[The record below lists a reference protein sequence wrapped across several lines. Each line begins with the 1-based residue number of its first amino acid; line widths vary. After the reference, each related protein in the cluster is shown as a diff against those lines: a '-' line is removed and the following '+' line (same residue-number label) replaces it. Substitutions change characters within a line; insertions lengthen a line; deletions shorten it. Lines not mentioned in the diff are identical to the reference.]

1 MTILRNVELCNEG
14 KCMRVRMGDER
25 HEKHGFTNN
34 YLKKLEKIRTGVTI
48 VFILLMS
55 LIVFFH
61 IGPDLGLDDN
71 DKWTITIAIFA
82 ALASILIAVTNL
94 TIKNKQ
100 LQTSSL
106 FKVFELLASPDIRK
120 SRKIIHDKYHD
131 FKSEQKKFSETEV
144 EKDADVV
151 LYSLD
156 QVSATVLNGL
166 LDKDLFFDTYG
177 EMIVREW
184 KTFKDEIAYRQSKN
198 KKTLRH
204 FTALKNDF
212 EEILRKDPE
221 YKDSDTDP
229 Y

>member
-1 MTILRNVELCNEG
+1 M
-14 KCMRVRMGDER
+14 
-25 HEKHGFTNN
+25 
-34 YLKKLEKIRTGVTI
+34 
-48 VFILLMS
+48 
-55 LIVFFH
+55 
-61 IGPDLGLDDN
+61 
-71 DKWTITIAIFA
+71 
-82 ALASILIAVTNL
+82 
-94 TIKNKQ
+94 
-100 LQTSSL
+100 
-106 FKVFELLASPDIRK
+106 
-120 SRKIIHDKYHD
+120 
-131 FKSEQKKFSETEV
+131 
-144 EKDADVV
+144 
-151 LYSLD
+151 D

>member
-120 SRKIIHDKYHD
+120 SRRLSMTNIMILKV
-131 FKSEQKKFSETEV
+131 SKKNSARRRFRRMQMLFYILWI
-144 EKDADVV
+144 KFQQ
-151 LYSLD
+151 LY
-156 QVSATVLNGL
+156 
-166 LDKDLFFDTYG
+166 
-177 EMIVREW
+177 
-184 KTFKDEIAYRQSKN
+184 
-198 KKTLRH
+198 
-204 FTALKNDF
+204 
-212 EEILRKDPE
+212 
-221 YKDSDTDP
+221 
-229 Y
+229 

>member
-14 KCMRVRMGDER
+14 KCMRVRMGEER
-25 HEKHGFTNN
+25 HEKHVFTNN

-48 VFILLMS
+48 VSILLMS

-61 IGPDLGLDDN
+61 IGPDLGLGDN
-71 DKWTITIAIFA
+71 DKWTITIALFA
-82 ALASILIAVTNL
+82 ALVSILIAVTNL

-106 FKVFELLASPDIRK
+106 FKVFELLACPDIRK
-120 SRKIIHDKYHD
+120 SRKIIHDKYRD
-131 FKSEQKKFSETEV
+131 FKSEQKKFSDTEV

-151 LYSLD
+151 LSSFD
-156 QVSATVLNGL
+156 QVSATVLNRL